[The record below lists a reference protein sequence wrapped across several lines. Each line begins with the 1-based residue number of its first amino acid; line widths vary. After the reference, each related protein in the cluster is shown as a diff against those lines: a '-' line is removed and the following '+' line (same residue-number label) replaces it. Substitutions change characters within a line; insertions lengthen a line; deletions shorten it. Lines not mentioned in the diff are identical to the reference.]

1 MNLRYALGTII
12 SIPLLPIMYNQGKR
26 IRKTIPSLPEAKGTS
41 GTAMEDLDN
50 GSLRILAIGES
61 TFAGVGVATH
71 AEGFAGSF
79 AKSLGEL
86 YNRSVTWKVYAKSGY
101 TARMVR
107 ERLLPKIEETHAD
120 LILIGLGG
128 NDSFT
133 LNRPSQWKKDINNL
147 IEELRTRYPETP
159 IVFTNM
165 PPIKEFPAFTKLIH
179 FVVGNLVEI
188 LGEKLN
194 ELVKNHPKVYY
205 NSDVLTI
212 DHWSKVLGVPPDKS
226 TFFSDG
232 VHPSKF
238 TYQVWAQEMA
248 RFVIEQK
255 VVKK

>member
-26 IRKTIPSLPEAKGTS
+26 IRKTIPSLPEADGTS
-41 GTAMEDLDN
+41 GVAKQELD
-50 GSLRILAIGES
+50 SQPIRVLAIGES

-71 AEGFAGSF
+71 DEGFAGSF

-86 YNRSVTWKVYAKSGY
+86 YNRSVAWKVYAKSGY

-107 ERLLPKIEETHAD
+107 ERLLPKIEEMHAD
-120 LILIGLGG
+120 LVLIGLGG

-133 LNRPSQWKKDINNL
+133 LNRPSQWRKDINNL

-188 LGEKLN
+188 LGKELN
-194 ELVKNHPKVYY
+194 EIVKNHPKVYY

-212 DHWSKVLGVPPDKS
+212 SHWSKVLGLPPDKS

-238 TYQVWAQEMA
+238 TYQVWAREMA
-248 RFVIEQK
+248 RFTKDMEIL
-255 VVKK
+255 